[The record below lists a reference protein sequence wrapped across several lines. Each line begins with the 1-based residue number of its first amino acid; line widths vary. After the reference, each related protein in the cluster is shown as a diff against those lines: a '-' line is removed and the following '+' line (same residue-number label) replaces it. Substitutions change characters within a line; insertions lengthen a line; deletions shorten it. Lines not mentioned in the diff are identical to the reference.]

1 MRESARRRQADTSR
15 ILVGYWRESTEPEP
29 NQHAVYGILSRD
41 GTLRF
46 KVVSETRDGRP
57 IQCKSLL
64 SPGDSWII
72 HDEVVLE
79 PHLRHLNRLEMKE
92 YCRVRQHHIDQG
104 EEGQDIA
111 ANIINSVEL
120 AKQIA
125 EASYSRERPRN
136 LRWAREKCADERR
149 ARRKLKKRLISEAAQ
164 LEHVTV
170 AEADADAEAKP
181 EIEAKTE
188 AEIQVKVSQ
197 VRAEDARVQHH
208 MMRSNSFTAI
218 RPARSTPPVPVRES
232 ETAPPQPSAHVHAPA
247 PPPALSSG
255 RRDWHSV
262 IQPHMRTVSPPIAAP
277 AVPAPAPAPP
287 PPPPPPP
294 PPRASAP
301 PASAAPPAPAPTMA
315 PPALPTA
322 RGSKSYGGIR
332 YDWKDTGLFTQK
344 YVSRGCIITIDDE
357 DYVEYRVLTKPAFI

>member
-104 EEGQDIA
+104 EEGQDMA
-111 ANIINSVEL
+111 ANILNSVEL

-164 LEHVTV
+164 LEEHVTV
-170 AEADADAEAKP
+170 AGPDAEAKP
-181 EIEAKTE
+181 DMEAAKTE
-188 AEIQVKVSQ
+188 AEIQVNVSQ
-197 VRAEDARVQHH
+197 VRVEDARVQDHIV
-208 MMRSNSFTAI
+208 RSNSFTAI
-218 RPARSTPPVPVRES
+218 RPAARSTPPVPVRES
-232 ETAPPQPSAHVHAPA
+232 ETAPPQPSAHVHVHAPA

-277 AVPAPAPAPP
+277 PPPPPLSPP
-287 PPPPPPP
+287 PPPPPP
-294 PPRASAP
+294 
-301 PASAAPPAPAPTMA
+301 PAPTMA